1 MRSRMNTRSSRLTV
15 TFSHPFVLAGY
26 ADELP
31 AGAYEVIVEEE
42 LIQGLSLVAYRTAA
56 TYLLV
61 HGKGCRAGR
70 TELRLI
76 TQNDLETAQSRA
88 SGFDTKQKP

>member
-1 MRSRMNTRSSRLTV
+1 MRTRMNTRSSRLTV

-31 AGAYEVIVEEE
+31 AGAYEVIVEEK
-42 LIQGLSLVAYRTAA
+42 LIQGHSFVASRTAA

-61 HGKGCRAGR
+61 HGRGGRAGR
-70 TELRLI
+70 TELRLT
-76 TQNDLETAQSRA
+76 TQNDLEIAQSRA
-88 SGFDTKQKP
+88 SGFDTKHQP